1 LSESPPSGAHGT
13 PQTNRAL
20 ELLLERAAPILGRS
34 LSLEE
39 SSLFSKYLEL
49 LLKWQRVHRLVGS
62 SRPEWIVENLF
73 LDSLLFL
80 RVLPHDVTSVV
91 DIGSG
96 AGFPGIPIK
105 IVRSSIEVSLVESRE
120 RRGSFLSTVIREC
133 GLQLTSVFVGRA
145 EEVPSSMLRAFGAA
159 IARCA
164 GDPAELRPIA
174 SRLVRVGGLTIFS
187 GPPTRTSGTC
197 GEWVEVEGIRPGSVR
212 RFLVYRNT
220 DLVIRGTQA

>member
-1 LSESPPSGAHGT
+1 LSESPGSGPPGT
-13 PQTNRAL
+13 PQRNRL
-20 ELLLERAAPILGRS
+20 LDLLLEKAAPILGRS
-34 LSLEE
+34 LTLQE
-39 SSLFSKYLEL
+39 SSLFNKYLEL

-62 SRPEWIVENLF
+62 SKPEWIVENLF

-80 RVLPHDVTSVV
+80 RVLPHEVTSVV

-105 IVRSSIEVSLVESRE
+105 IVRPSVDVVLVESRE

-133 GLQLTSVFVGRA
+133 GLQRISVFIGRA
-145 EEVPSSMLRAFGAA
+145 EDVPRSMLGAFGAA

-174 SRLVRVGGLTIFS
+174 ARLVRVGGLTIFS
-187 GPPTRTSGTC
+187 GPPARASGSS
-197 GEWVEVEGIRPGSVR
+197 GEWVEVEGSRPGSVR
-212 RFLVYRNT
+212 RFLV
-220 DLVIRGTQA
+220 GTVM